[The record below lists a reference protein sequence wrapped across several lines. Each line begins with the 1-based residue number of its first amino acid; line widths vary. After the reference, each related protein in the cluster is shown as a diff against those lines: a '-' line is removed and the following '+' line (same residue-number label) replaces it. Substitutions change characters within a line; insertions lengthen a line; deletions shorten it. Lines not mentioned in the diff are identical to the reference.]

1 MITQPFTCKKPLCK
15 MALMLKIKTIRTW
28 DIPLNVTPDEVRTIF
43 TKYGEIKSLKMQTIS
58 MWQSANI
65 EFLNQ
70 NDYNNLVQRWSI
82 PFKADLI
89 DIFSFLNSNVIKN
102 K

>member
-1 MITQPFTCKKPLCK
+1 MQEAPVYNGITAKN
-15 MALMLKIKTIRTW
+15 KTIRAW
-28 DIPLNVTPDEVRTIF
+28 DIPLNVTSDEVHTIF
-43 TKYGEIKSLKMQTIS
+43 TKYGEVKLLKMQTIG
-58 MWQSANI
+58 MWQLANI

-82 PFKADLI
+82 PFKTDLI
-89 DIFSFLNSNVIKN
+89 CIFPFLNTNVIKN